1 VNNSVRRGGS
11 LSALASV
18 LLVVNCGDPAG
29 PAGLAY
35 VTLARIGGDGLAGAG
50 LSRLAPPLAVRA
62 TDSRTGEPRTGAPV
76 RFALERGAASGAALS
91 DTLVATDPDGVAF
104 TMLTLGDGADDTVIV
119 LASLPG
125 RAPVRFSVVV
135 TAAPEVRVVT
145 PPAFR
150 GGDTISLAGRGLSLA
165 AAPGVVR
172 FGDASA
178 AALSVSDT
186 LVRVVV
192 PPCLASGL
200 VQVFVARGAA
210 RSRGVVAHHTPR
222 ETPVVLAPLDGVTL
236 RAPELAQ
243 CAVLEGAGA
252 SYIVI
257 PHYGFAS
264 VSPLTLDVEIG
275 AGPPMASFPGG
286 GVSQSAHAVPRSFEA
301 RLRARESA
309 LAAAVPMPRAALRA
323 SATGAAIGNLRA
335 FRVISTIDATEFA
348 TVNARLAV
356 AGMNVFV
363 WVDTLAPDELADT
376 LLASVGRHLDADLY
390 PLATSAF
397 GETSDVDSDGR
408 IHVVLS
414 PVVNA
419 LTPAGF
425 CSLSGFVGAFFS
437 AHDLYPGSPNANGGE
452 VMYGFVPDTTGRF
465 GCPHLASE
473 FARVLPTAFVHEM
486 QHVISYYQHVMRRGG
501 SEEEIWLN
509 EGLSH
514 AAEELASKVYET
526 RYPWPSGRASPEQL
540 FPDSSSSFILFN
552 LVNAY
557 LFLRQPYA
565 SSLTSF
571 QEGGTIEERGAAWM
585 FVRWLADQY
594 GEDMLR
600 RLVQT
605 PLRGAAN
612 VADKTSVPFSE
623 TIGDFAIALYAD
635 SIPGLPRESVPQKWR
650 FRSRNWRELFQRLN
664 VIANFPP
671 FPIELLDVP
680 WGGSATGSLRAGG
693 FAFLRVDVPTDAA
706 SVTLRFVRS
715 GGEPWLAGHAP
726 RVSVFRLQ

>member
-1 VNNSVRRGGS
+1 
-11 LSALASV
+11 
-18 LLVVNCGDPAG
+18 VVNCGDDPAG

-35 VTLARIGGDGLAGAG
+35 VTLARIGGEGLAGAG
-50 LSRLAPPLAVRA
+50 LSRLEPPLAVRA

-104 TMLTLGDGADDTVIV
+104 TTLTLGDGADDTVSV

-125 RAPVRFSVVV
+125 RAPIRFSV
-135 TAAPEVRVVT
+135 AVT
-145 PPAFR
+145 PAPDVRAVTPSAFR
-150 GGDTISLAGRGLSLA
+150 GGDTISLSGSGLAFA

-178 AALSVSDT
+178 VAFGVSDT

-192 PPCLASGL
+192 PPCLPTGLVSVYVASGT
-200 VQVFVARGAA
+200 A
-210 RSRGVVAHHTPR
+210 RSRSVAAYHTPR
-222 ETPVVLAPLDGVTL
+222 ETPVVLAPLEGVTL
-236 RAPELAQ
+236 RAPALDE

-252 SYIVI
+252 RYIVI
-257 PHYGFAS
+257 PHFGFAATT
-264 VSPLTLDVEIG
+264 PLALDVEVG
-275 AGPPMASFPGG
+275 AGPPMTSFAGAG
-286 GVSQSAHAVPRSFEA
+286 AAQTAHAVPHAFEA

-309 LAAAVPMPRAALRA
+309 LAAALPSPRPALRA
-323 SATGAAIGNLRA
+323 SATSAAIGDLRS

-356 AGMNVFV
+356 AGMNVLV
-363 WVDTLAPDELADT
+363 WVDTLAPDELSDT
-376 LLASVGRHLDADLY
+376 TLAAVGRHLDQDLY
-390 PLATSAF
+390 PLAVNAF
-397 GETSDVDSDGR
+397 GETSDVDGDAR
-408 IHVVLS
+408 VQIVLS

-437 AHDLYPGSPNANGGE
+437 AHDLYPGSPNANGAE
-452 VMYGFVPDTTGRF
+452 VMYGFVPDSTGRF

-501 SEEEIWLN
+501 SEEEVWLN

-571 QEGGTIEERGAAWM
+571 QEGGTIEERGGAWL

-612 VADKTSVPFSE
+612 VADKTAVPFSE

-680 WGGSATGSLRAGG
+680 WGGSASGSLRAGG
-693 FAFLRVDVPTDAA
+693 FAFLRVDVPAGEA